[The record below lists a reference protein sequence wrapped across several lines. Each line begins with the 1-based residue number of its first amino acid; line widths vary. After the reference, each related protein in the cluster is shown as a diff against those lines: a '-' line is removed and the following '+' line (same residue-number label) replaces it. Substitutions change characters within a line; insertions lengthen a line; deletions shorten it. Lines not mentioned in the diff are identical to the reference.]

1 MNSEL
6 GMILPFAFALFV
18 VWSGTRIIIARM
30 QLRRGQSPESEAS
43 LADLAKRVEQIE
55 ESLDATTKEMQR
67 LVEAERFTAQLLSS
81 RGAAGQAEPEG
92 MKSQGP
98 RR

>member
-6 GMILPFAFALFV
+6 GMILPFAFVLFV

-30 QLRRGQSPESEAS
+30 QLRRDQTPASEAS
-43 LADLAKRVEQIE
+43 LADLRSRVQQIE
-55 ESLDATTKEMQR
+55 ESLDATTKEVHR
-67 LVEAERFTAQLLSS
+67 LVEAERFTAQLLSG
-81 RGAAGQAEPEG
+81 RAAAGQADPEG